1 MCEVLDRIENRG
13 IAKGIA
19 LGEARGMAMGEA
31 KGIALGEARGIAM
44 GEARGMA
51 LGEARGMER
60 MADALRL
67 MGLSE
72 AQIQEALRRSRE
84 DPDRGSGRDCA
95 DA

>member
-1 MCEVLDRIENRG
+1 MCEILDRIENRG

-19 LGEARGMAMGEA
+19 LGEARG
-31 KGIALGEARGIAM
+31 EARGIAK
-44 GEARGMA
+44 
-51 LGEARGMER
+51 GEARGMER

-84 DPDRGSGRDCA
+84 NPDRGSGRDCA

>member
-1 MCEVLDRIENRG
+1 MCEILDRIENRG

-19 LGEARGMAMGEA
+19 LGEARG
-31 KGIALGEARGIAM
+31 EARGIAM
-44 GEARGMA
+44 GEAR
-51 LGEARGMER
+51 GEARGMER

-84 DPDRGSGRDCA
+84 NPDRGSGRDCA

>member
-1 MCEVLDRIENRG
+1 MCEILDRIENRG

-19 LGEARGMAMGEA
+19 LGEARGIAMGEA
-31 KGIALGEARGIAM
+31 RGEARGIALGEARGIAL
-44 GEARGMA
+44 GEAR
-51 LGEARGMER
+51 GEARGMER

-84 DPDRGSGRDCA
+84 KA
-95 DA
+95 D

>member
-1 MCEVLDRIENRG
+1 MCEILDRIENRG

-19 LGEARGMAMGEA
+19 MGEAR
-31 KGIALGEARGIAM
+31 GEARGIAM
-44 GEARGMA
+44 GEARGIAMGEA
-51 LGEARGMER
+51 RGIAKGEARGMQR

-84 DPDRGSGRDCA
+84 KA
-95 DA
+95 E

>member
-19 LGEARGMAMGEA
+19 LGEARG
-31 KGIALGEARGIAM
+31 IAM
-44 GEARGMA
+44 GEARGIA
-51 LGEARGMER
+51 KGEARGMQR

-84 DPDRGSGRDCA
+84 KA
-95 DA
+95 E

>member
-1 MCEVLDRIENRG
+1 MCEILDRIENRG

-19 LGEARGMAMGEA
+19 LGEARG
-31 KGIALGEARGIAM
+31 IAM
-44 GEARGMA
+44 GEARGIA
-51 LGEARGMER
+51 KGEARGMQR

-72 AQIQEALRRSRE
+72 AQSEEALRRSRE
-84 DPDRGSGRDCA
+84 SSDPGSGRDCA

>member
-1 MCEVLDRIENRG
+1 MCEILDRIENRG

-19 LGEARGMAMGEA
+19 LGEARG
-31 KGIALGEARGIAM
+31 EARGIAM
-44 GEARGMA
+44 GEARGIA
-51 LGEARGMER
+51 LGEARGEARGMQR

-84 DPDRGSGRDCA
+84 KA
-95 DA
+95 D